1 MKKILPVLF
10 ILACGIGNAAAVD
23 KLLMT
28 PEEYARQR
36 YEAQDTITRI
46 LNAASPLQRRLLVN
60 EAKRLSRLQNPQNEN
75 TQRNVNIEDIA
86 DLSNYF
92 NKDVFQSVSPDIP
105 YHLIDTSDAVR
116 KEETA
121 YRTRQAEKRAAA
133 LAAQPPEPEPV
144 EEEPQPKTFRR
155 AFSK

>member
-10 ILACGIGNAAAVD
+10 ILACGIENAAAAD

-36 YEAQDTITRI
+36 YEAQDAITHM

-75 TQRNVNIEDIA
+75 TKRNVDIEDIA

-92 NKDVFQSVSPDIP
+92 NKDVFQSVSPDIS

-116 KEETA
+116 KEEA
-121 YRTRQAEKRAAA
+121 AFRARQAEKRAAA
-133 LAAQPPEPEPV
+133 LAAQAPEPEPV
-144 EEEPQPKTFRR
+144 KEQPQPKTFRR

>member
-10 ILACGIGNAAAVD
+10 ILACGIENAAAAD

-36 YEAQDTITRI
+36 YEAQDAITHM

-60 EAKRLSRLQNPQNEN
+60 EAKRLSRLQNPQKEN
-75 TQRNVNIEDIA
+75 AQRNVDIEDIA

-92 NKDVFQSVSPDIP
+92 NKDVFQSVSPDIS
-105 YHLIDTSDAVR
+105 YHLIDTSDAIR
-116 KEETA
+116 KEEAA

-133 LAAQPPEPEPV
+133 LAAQAPEPEPV
-144 EEEPQPKTFRR
+144 KEQPQPKTFRR